1 MCKLSI
7 SSSSSKHTYGK
18 QCYLLTKNLSHMD
31 PRGGGGV
38 EGRKADGE
46 GKIWCACKF
55 FSLLLLLRRQNSF
68 ECRKINLKCKYKTF
82 CLAQKMIL
90 FFPSLS
96 FRGEQK
102 MEEEEEEEENCLL
115 LPLWLRLEL
124 FLWWIESSRSPKWKC
139 QPILHLLQHARKL
152 SGGVCS
158 NEIPSP
164 PNLFIEEWE
173 ENDATIHRL
182 ICLHFLLR
190 YAHKVRRA
198 RTRRSQSRIAS
209 SLVRSFDEKLPISW
223 PRESLF
229 LLLFLLLENEAINS
243 QREYFFCGRKG
254 KRVTAE

>member
-1 MCKLSI
+1 MQIQNFLFSPKNDSLFSISFFPRRTKNGRGRRRRRKLSFAAALT
-7 SSSSSKHTYGK
+7 SSW
-18 QCYLLTKNLSHMD
+18 
-31 PRGGGGV
+31 
-38 EGRKADGE
+38 A
-46 GKIWCACKF
+46 
-55 FSLLLLLRRQNSF
+55 
-68 ECRKINLKCKYKTF
+68 
-82 CLAQKMIL
+82 
-90 FFPSLS
+90 
-96 FRGEQK
+96 
-102 MEEEEEEEENCLL
+102 
-115 LPLWLRLEL
+115 

-223 PRESLF
+223 PRESL